1 MAQNTIGQSDSRIFR
16 LTISLE
22 QNDEIVWSFECQ
34 YKFMKDKSGLKNIL
48 VSMGENGNGQSGHR
62 NILTL

>member
-22 QNDEIVWSFECQ
+22 QNDEIIWSFECQ
-34 YKFMKDKSGLKNIL
+34 YKFMKDKSWLKNIL
-48 VSMGENGNGQSGHR
+48 VGMGENGNG
-62 NILTL
+62 